1 MLEFLKKASY
11 WAAVVCLILIIIWA
25 ASRDTEG
32 AQYDVQGYITK
43 IQQEDGATQITVLS
57 GSDTASFCVKW
68 YTKKDFKGEVA
79 DFQEGAYI
87 RLNTTRRSDTV
98 VKKCT
103 VYSGYTLDGKLV
115 RVKES
120 PYPFILST
128 SNPLNDFRLYGLMYS
143 GQDMPR
149 IENGSDIMIYFQYP
163 LISGNYNI
171 VADSILP
178 AGNAPGSF
186 TDEEIAFIRSW
197 GYTLSED

>member
-1 MLEFLKKASY
+1 MLDFLKKATY
-11 WAAVVCLILIIIWA
+11 WAAVLCLILIIVWA
-25 ASRDTEG
+25 ASRDTES
-32 AQYDVQGYITK
+32 AQYDAQGYITSL
-43 IQQEDGATQITVLS
+43 QENDGATEITVLS
-57 GSDTASFCVKW
+57 GSDSATYSVKW
-68 YTKKDFKGEVA
+68 FTKKDFRGEV
-79 DFQEGAYI
+79 QELQVGAFI
-87 RLNTTRRSDTV
+87 RLNTTSRSDTT

-149 IENGSDIMIYFQYP
+149 IENGSEIMIYFQYP

-178 AGNAPGSF
+178 TGSAPGSF

>member
-1 MLEFLKKASY
+1 MLDFFKKLSY
-11 WAAVVCLILIIIWA
+11 WAAVLCLILIVVWA
-25 ASRDTEG
+25 ASRDATD
-32 AQYDVQGYITK
+32 AQYDAQGYITN
-43 IQQEDGATQITVLS
+43 IQQINGNTEITILS
-57 GSDTASFCVKW
+57 GSDTAIFYVKW
-68 YTKKDFKGEVA
+68 HTKKDFKGDIA

-98 VKKCT
+98 IKECT
-103 VYSGYTLDGKLV
+103 VFSGYTLDGKLV

-128 SNPLNDFRLYGLMYS
+128 SNPLNDFRLYGLMYA
-143 GQDMPR
+143 GQDIPR
-149 IENGSDIMIYFQYP
+149 IKNGSEILIYFQYP

-178 AGNAPGSF
+178 TGDDGESF
-186 TDEEIAFIRSW
+186 TAEEIAFIRSW